1 MKRLGIIAI
10 IVKYGSEE
18 APLEVQKL
26 LSSYSRIIIGR
37 MGIPDK
43 ESGYNTISLTVKG
56 SPEDIS
62 ALSGKLGKLNNVA
75 VKSALTSVEIND

>member
-26 LSSYSRIIIGR
+26 LSSYSRIIVGR

-56 SPEDIS
+56 SVEEIS
-62 ALSGKLGKLNNVA
+62 ALTGKLGKLNNVA
-75 VKSALTSVEIND
+75 VKSALTSVEITD

>member
-26 LSSYSRIIIGR
+26 LSTYAGIIVGR

-43 ESGYNTISLTVKG
+43 ESGYNTISLIVKG
-56 SPEDIS
+56 SVEEIS
-62 ALSGKLGKLNNVA
+62 ALSGKLGKLNNVS
-75 VKSALTSVEIND
+75 VKSALTSVEIN

>member
-18 APLEVQKL
+18 APIEVQKL
-26 LSSYSRIIIGR
+26 LSTYSGIIVGR

-43 ESGYNTISLTVKG
+43 ESGYNTISLIVKG
-56 SPEDIS
+56 SVEEIS
-62 ALSGKLGKLNNVA
+62 ALSGKLGKLSNVS
-75 VKSALTSVEIND
+75 VKSALTSVEIN